1 MNRFLVYILVSFLV
15 ISCNDI
21 DKPKK
26 PDNLMSKN
34 EMIDIITD
42 ISLVKAARGVDK
54 KMVEEKGID
63 LENYIYKKYNTDSI
77 QFAENSNYYAYNVK
91 EYEEIY
97 SKVKERLEKKKAE
110 YKALEEKQKKEKDSL
125 KKAKRKAKDS
135 INKPKSLKKGA
146 NPMSPNLLKKD
157 RKPQ

>member
-63 LENYIYKKYNTDSI
+63 LENYIYKKYNHEGNKNHHSR
-77 QFAENSNYYAYNVK
+77 NSYFP
-91 EYEEIY
+91 IY
-97 SKVKERLEKKKAE
+97 SNIRMYTITERK
-110 YKALEEKQKKEKDSL
+110 
-125 KKAKRKAKDS
+125 
-135 INKPKSLKKGA
+135 
-146 NPMSPNLLKKD
+146 
-157 RKPQ
+157 